1 MNIADRIRLGF
12 DRFNARDW
20 EAVTRGLPGDLVRAA
35 VRVRATGS
43 GGATAPRPGRVPPN
57 WRIPTIG

>member
-43 GGATAPRPGRVPPN
+43 GGASG
-57 WRIPTIG
+57 